1 MPKRE
6 HLRADEYLLEI
17 SRQIYREYE
26 LPEKAL
32 AQTAVT
38 LRRRFRGDSP
48 SDRLGRFFWQTG
60 EWLGDRPDDA
70 PHLTDMHSFQIVKP
84 IIKANQS
91 SMVQARV
98 QITVEP
104 NGKDPNLAGV
114 AAIAMGIAKF
124 DANHPEYWSLNLE
137 NQINQQC
144 QTDPGYFVR
153 TYFDPDAESP
163 VNIKVEEWS
172 DELMPEPGR
181 YVCAHCGSDGPL
193 FKEQMGHH
201 ADDGTIPCL
210 QCGELAEIETEP
222 SESFSKVPAGVAEYP
237 AGNVVRD
244 VVSSFQVR
252 VDRKRTKNGKVH
264 KARWLE
270 HHFLMDEFELQEQVP
285 YFDLGAAQ
293 EWSYPIKW
301 EQSLETDTNLFL
313 GSTSAQSAAS
323 LWPQH
328 EVRRIYVRPA
338 YYRHYVSP
346 SDFDLDRGDGR
357 VATNREGRPM
367 LSIKA
372 NQRLTE
378 LYPRGFWFVVCN
390 GRLLPWIE
398 ECDLRDEWAYGTF
411 LNDSASFWG
420 LPATELD
427 ELQRTANNLYTID
440 VQHRESGSIVTTVF
454 DREWFDPEDFEHQL
468 SPTKEGVMIGTQ
480 DDINRHFAHVTPPNM
495 TGAME
500 GIQFIRSIQGDVAG
514 PQPATVGAPAKGEP
528 YAAQRLQVQQSLG
541 LLTPSQHS
549 KAECKVAATLQHVKW
564 RQRTAPIEW
573 FQYVGTMYGEE
584 WKQQDIEAFLNANLD
599 LAIKVWYKEG
609 SETPTSLIEQ
619 ELKYRQFFIDVA
631 QAAQYAKNPDIL
643 RDEIV
648 SKYAEIAGID
658 VDYENVVAD
667 TRLAN
672 ARYQRMKSWLM
683 ANVPSTPM
691 TEAEELEL
699 VKLALGHR
707 AFNVMPRENHKTH
720 IEFYADHARALMA
733 EVEPFFPLI
742 TGCLE
747 MMKRHEEGSVT
758 QTQVET
764 DAEVRGQGPAIA
776 TQVAAQQVA
785 AQQEQQAAEAERALR
800 AQELQGKAAIQREAL
815 DSKERIA
822 AAQMELDAA
831 KHADDVALKAAEIEQ
846 PAGVEIPEAEPT
858 PREQVAAS
866 AKFADLAPPAQAAI
880 LSEDLGL
887 PTGGL
892 TEVHQAIIA
901 KQQIAATKQRAQ
913 QSRNNGASK

>member
-6 HLRADEYLLEI
+6 QLRVDEYLLEI
-17 SRQIYREYE
+17 SRQIFREYE

-38 LRRRFRGDSP
+38 LRRRFRGSSP
-48 SDRLGRFFWQTG
+48 ADRMGRFWYQTG
-60 EWLGDRPDDA
+60 EWLGDQPEDA
-70 PHLTDMHSFQIVKP
+70 PHLLDMHWYPMVKP

-98 QITVEP
+98 QITVEA

-114 AAIAMGIAKF
+114 ASIAEGIAKF
-124 DANHPEYWSLNLE
+124 DANHPDYWSLNLE
-137 NQINQQC
+137 NQVNQQS

-163 VNIKVEEWS
+163 INIKVEEWS

-181 YVCAHCGSDGPL
+181 YVCAHCGAEGPM
-193 FKEQMGHH
+193 FKEQMGH
-201 ADDGTIPCL
+201 ASDGTMPCL
-210 QCGELAEIETEP
+210 QCGALAEIEQEP
-222 SESFSKVPAGVAEYP
+222 GEFPSKVPSGMAEYP
-237 AGNVVRD
+237 AGNVVRE

-252 VDRKRTKNGKVH
+252 VDRKYTKNGKVH
-264 KARWLE
+264 KARWLD
-270 HHFLMDEFELQEQVP
+270 HHFLMDEFELHDKVP
-285 YFDLGAAQ
+285 HFDLGTPH

-301 EQSLETDTNLFL
+301 EQTLESGVNLFI
-313 GSTSAQSAAS
+313 TPTTTQSATS

-328 EVRRIYVRPA
+328 EIRRIYVRPA
-338 YYRHYVSP
+338 FYRTYISP
-346 SDFDLDRGDGR
+346 TDFDLDRGDGR

-378 LYPRGFWFVVCN
+378 LYPHGFWFVVCN

-411 LNDSASFWG
+411 LNDTASFWG
-420 LPATELD
+420 LNAVELD
-427 ELQRTANNLYTID
+427 ELERTANNLYTID

-468 SPTKEGVMIGTQ
+468 SPTKEGVVITDQ
-480 DDINRHFAHVTPPNM
+480 DDIHRHFAHVTPPNM
-495 TGAME
+495 SGAME
-500 GIQFIRSIQGDVAG
+500 GVEFLRSVQGDIAG

-549 KAECKVAATLQHVKW
+549 KAECKVAATFQHIKW

-573 FQYVGTMYGEE
+573 FQYVGTMYGHE

-619 ELKYRQFFIDVA
+619 ELKYRQYFLDVA
-631 QAAQYAKNPDIL
+631 QAAQFAKNPNLL
-643 RDEIV
+643 RPEII
-648 SKYAEIAGID
+648 SKYGEIAGID
-658 VDYENVVAD
+658 VDFENVHAD

-672 ARYQRMKSWLM
+672 ARYQRVRSWLA
-683 ANVPSTPM
+683 ANVTSPL
-691 TEAEELEL
+691 TEEQEKE
-699 VKLALGHR
+699 VVQVALGHR
-707 AFNVMPRENHKTH
+707 VFKVMPRENHQTH
-720 IEFYADHARALMA
+720 IEFWGDHARALMA
-733 EVEPFFPLI
+733 EVMPDFPMI
-742 TGCLE
+742 SSCLE
-747 MMKRHEEGSVT
+747 MIKRHEEGGVAQG
-758 QTQVET
+758 QTET
-764 DAEVRGQGPAIA
+764 AAEVESQAPAIA
-776 TQVAAQQVA
+776 AQVAAEQVAAQR
-785 AQQEQQAAEAERALR
+785 EQQAAQNEIAMK
-800 AQELQGKAAIQREAL
+800 AQELQAKAQIQREAL

-831 KHADDVALKAAEIEQ
+831 KHADEVMLKRAEIAKPED
-846 PAGVEIPEAEPT
+846 VDMPEAEPT
-858 PREQVAAS
+858 AREQVAAS
-866 AKFADLAPPAQAAI
+866 AKFADLAPAAQATI
-880 LSEDLGL
+880 LREDLGL
-887 PTGGL
+887 PATGL
-892 TEVHQAIIA
+892 TEVHQATIA
-901 KQQIAATKQRAQ
+901 KQQIAAQKQRAQ
-913 QSRNNGASK
+913 QSRNNGGASK